1 MPISTTA
8 TSVSG
13 VMLISVL
20 GAPIS
25 LFWLPSVLMMR
36 NADAMT
42 AATIS
47 LVVVLPT
54 LPVMPIT
61 LAGILLRYKA
71 EISKSA
77 RRLLLTRST
86 RSAGV

>member
-36 NADAMT
+36 KEEAIT

-61 LAGILLRYKA
+61 LAGILARYSA
-71 EISKSA
+71 EISRSA
-77 RRLLLTRST
+77 RKLLFTRST
-86 RSAGV
+86 FSAGV